1 MSVLLARVD
10 DRLIHGQVVVGWAR
24 ALEADCLIVANDA
37 VAADPMQRTLL
48 PMAVPPQ
55 MKVAIMRVREAA
67 EAVAGGHLPGQRAIL
82 LFSSLG
88 DALLFKRAG
97 GPLPD
102 LNVGGIRLAPGRR
115 PLRTAVALGPED
127 IGAAHGLAADGTS
140 INVRMVP
147 GEEPEDM
154 LPLIIDLERHGH
166 RAG

>member
-24 ALEADCLIVANDA
+24 SLDADCLVVANDA

-55 MKVAIMRVREAA
+55 MKVAILRVKEAA
-67 EAVAGGHLPGQRAIL
+67 EAVAADRLPGARAIL

-102 LNVGGIRLAPGRR
+102 LNLGGVRLAPGRQ

-127 IGAAHGLAADGTS
+127 VAAARSLGADGTA
-140 INVRMVP
+140 IEVRMVP
-147 GEEPEDM
+147 GEAPEDLFPM
-154 LPLIIDLERHGH
+154 LAALEQR
-166 RAG
+166 

>member
-24 ALEADCLIVANDA
+24 TLDADCLIVANDA

-55 MKVAIMRVREAA
+55 MKVAILRVREAA
-67 EAVAGGHLPGQRAIL
+67 DAVAGGQLPGGRAIL
-82 LFSSLG
+82 LFSSLS

-97 GPLPD
+97 GPLPE
-102 LNVGGIRLAPGRR
+102 LNVGGIRLAPGRT
-115 PLRTAVALGPED
+115 PLRTAVALGPD
-127 IGAAHGLAADGTS
+127 DVAAARSLINDGTS

-147 GEEPEDM
+147 GETAEDLLPM
-154 LPLIIDLERHGH
+154 LAALER
-166 RAG
+166 

>member
-24 ALEADCLIVANDA
+24 SLDADCLLVANDA

-55 MKVAIMRVREAA
+55 MKVAILRVREAA
-67 EAVAGGHLPGQRAIL
+67 EAVASGALPGSRAIL
-82 LFSSLG
+82 LFASLG

-97 GPLPD
+97 GPLSE
-102 LNVGGIRLAPGRR
+102 LNVGGIRLAPGRTH
-115 PLRTAVALGPED
+115 LRTAVALGPED
-127 IGAAHGLAADGTS
+127 IAAARSLASDGTS

-147 GEEPEDM
+147 GEAPED
-154 LPLIIDLERHGH
+154 LFTLIAPLG
-166 RAG
+166 